1 MRCSLSSKNELNCFP
16 KDVLIEYEMR
26 SVEETRM
33 EEKEMLITMT
43 SGFPAEKVPWLAQ
56 KDWMSILESLS
67 MAHCQPEPIFRC
79 AAICDDYMCYAYL
92 FVDKIQLIMVA
103 KTMAHFR
110 APYMGTE
117 IRVLFYKMSQGDVGE
132 VHEKGSSY
140 LFSCFTEQRNRFLFV
155 LPFIVWL

>member
-1 MRCSLSSKNELNCFP
+1 MRCSLSSKNELSCFP
-16 KDVLIEYEMR
+16 KDVFIEYEML

-33 EEKEMLITMT
+33 EEKETLITMT

-56 KDWMSILESLS
+56 KNNVHPRVTQHGSLPTR
-67 MAHCQPEPIFRC
+67 AHFRC
-79 AAICDDYMCYAYL
+79 AAICDDYVRYAYL
-92 FVDKIQLIMVA
+92 FVDKIRLITVA

-110 APYMGTE
+110 APCMGTE

-132 VHEKGSSY
+132 VHEKSSYY
-140 LFSCFTEQRNRFLFV
+140 LFSCFTEQRNRFLYA